1 LIIIDINIIVITI
14 MNRDQWLKE
23 AELAE
28 QSGALET
35 CKSLIINTIHLGVDE
50 EDRKVYTDM

>member
-1 LIIIDINIIVITI
+1 

-35 CKSLIINTIHLGVDE
+35 CKSLITNTIHLGVDE
-50 EDRKVYTDM
+50 EDRKVYTYM